1 MNAESSR
8 LLGHVNVDA
17 TYGKANGKDFIPF
30 AIAAAYSRI
39 QDGYFKLLFQMQ
51 YRFIA

>member
-8 LLGHVNVDA
+8 LLGDVNVDA
-17 TYGKANGKDFIPF
+17 TYGKVNGKDSIPF
-30 AIAAAYSRI
+30 AIADACSRI
-39 QDGYFKLLFQMQ
+39 QDGFLKLLFQMQ